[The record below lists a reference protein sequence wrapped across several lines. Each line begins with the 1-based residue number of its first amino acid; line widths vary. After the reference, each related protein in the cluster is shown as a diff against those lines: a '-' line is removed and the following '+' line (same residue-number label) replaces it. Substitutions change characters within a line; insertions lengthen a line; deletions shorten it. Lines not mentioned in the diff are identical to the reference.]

1 MLLERPAEQ
10 VRQLRI
16 GRDLHHQ
23 LVLDEPESDQNP
35 GITPDFSAPMM
46 RVAQILFVMDCQWQT
61 HIYYCGTWVCHNL
74 LLPRPP
80 ALTRWIQDSA
90 PLNNHG
96 MCDGQMHT
104 VPSKCTHQCLC
115 ADHD

>member
-23 LVLDEPESDQNP
+23 LVLDEPEPDQNP

-46 RVAQILFVMDCQWQT
+46 RVAQILLISTPWTVSGR
-61 HIYYCGTWVCHNL
+61 HINL
-74 LLPRPP
+74 LLWHNGSAITCCCP
-80 ALTRWIQDSA
+80 ARL
-90 PLNNHG
+90 L
-96 MCDGQMHT
+96 
-104 VPSKCTHQCLC
+104 
-115 ADHD
+115 